1 MKYKILILFFL
12 LYSCASLSPTNKNQK
27 LFSSKGF
34 AYIYSEDDYLNKIIK
49 KKFNNNEFFA
59 SHPSIKVGKLIKITN
74 PENNLSIILKN
85 SRKIKELD
93 FYKILITKPVSN
105 ELALN
110 KEIPFVE
117 IQEIKK
123 NKLFVAQKAKMFKE
137 ERSIHNKAPVEKI
150 TINNISKNIQ
160 KKTIKSKK
168 FNIIIAQF
176 YSIETAKTLQSKLR
190 RELSLL
196 NVNNIK
202 VIAIN
207 KNNIQLLSGPYDSIN
222 LLRKDYSQIKK
233 YGFEDLDIKINE

>member
-1 MKYKILILFFL
+1 M
-12 LYSCASLSPTNKNQK
+12 
-27 LFSSKGF
+27 
-34 AYIYSEDDYLNKIIK
+34 
-49 KKFNNNEFFA
+49 
-59 SHPSIKVGKLIKITN
+59 
-74 PENNLSIILKN
+74 SIILKN

-168 FNIIIAQF
+168 FNIII
-176 YSIETAKTLQSKLR
+176 SIPKLP
-190 RELSLL
+190 E
-196 NVNNIK
+196 
-202 VIAIN
+202 
-207 KNNIQLLSGPYDSIN
+207 P
-222 LLRKDYSQIKK
+222 
-233 YGFEDLDIKINE
+233 